1 MLKYDWSRFNEN
13 LFLDDFN
20 LTNWNSVMEVEKNN
34 VNISFNNYLPR
45 VNSLVMSHV
54 PMKKLNKQQ

>member
-1 MLKYDWSRFNEN
+1 MPKYDWSRFNEN
-13 LFLDDFN
+13 LFLYDFN

>member
-1 MLKYDWSRFNEN
+1 MSKYDWSRFNKN

-20 LTNWNSVMEVEKNN
+20 LTNWNYVMEVEKNN
-34 VNISFNNYLPR
+34 VNISFNSYLPR
-45 VNSLVMSHV
+45 VNYLVMSHV

>member
-1 MLKYDWSRFNEN
+1 MWKYDWSRFNEN

>member
-1 MLKYDWSRFNEN
+1 MPKYDWSRFNEN

-20 LTNWNSVMEVEKNN
+20 LTNWNSVTEVEKNN